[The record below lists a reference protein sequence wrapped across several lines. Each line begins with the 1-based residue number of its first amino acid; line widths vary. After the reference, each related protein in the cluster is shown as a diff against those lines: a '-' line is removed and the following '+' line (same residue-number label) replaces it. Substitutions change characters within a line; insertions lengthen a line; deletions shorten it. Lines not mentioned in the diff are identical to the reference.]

1 MTDTRTPDDD
11 NGSKLSSFLMTVGGL
26 SLLIA
31 LGIVHLQVG
40 LLVKD
45 QKWTP
50 PIAHFLVISDVYP
63 TQGLI
68 GAQKI
73 VLVYRP
79 VNERADNAR
88 LRQ

>member
-1 MTDTRTPDDD
+1 MTDTREPND
-11 NGSKLSSFLMTVGGL
+11 NTSKLSKFFMTVGGL

-73 VLVYRP
+73 VLFYRA

>member
-1 MTDTRTPDDD
+1 MTDTREPND
-11 NGSKLSSFLMTVGGL
+11 NTGKLSKFFMTVGGL

-45 QKWTP
+45 HKWTP
-50 PIAHFLVISDVYP
+50 PVAHVLIIGDVYP

-73 VLVYRP
+73 VLVYRA

-88 LRQ
+88 

>member
-1 MTDTRTPDDD
+1 MSDTREPND
-11 NGSKLSSFLMTVGGL
+11 NTSKLTKFFMTVGGL